1 MVSENVGK
9 SQREMYS
16 QRYGLEV
23 LGIEVLEEVSE
34 SEIIN
39 RLKVMINKL
48 KISGNPSVDFSLE
61 TLSKAS
67 FVQIC

>member
-9 SQREMYS
+9 SQREIYS
-16 QRYGLEV
+16 QRYGVEV
-23 LGIEVLEEVSE
+23 LGIEVVEEVRE
-34 SEIIN
+34 CEIID

-48 KISGNPSVDFSLE
+48 KISGDPSVDFSLE

-67 FVQIC
+67 FVQLC

>member
-39 RLKVMINKL
+39 RLKVIINKL

>member
-9 SQREMYS
+9 TEREIYS
-16 QRYGLEV
+16 QRYGLEI
-23 LGIEVLEEVSE
+23 LGLEVVEEVRE
-34 SEIIN
+34 SEIID
-39 RLKVMINKL
+39 RLKVIINKL

-67 FVQIC
+67 FVQLC